1 MGWIDSVK
9 DNMFAPVELSDWKKE
24 YVDFLIENGVFKIGG
39 HSKLKSGR
47 DSPTFLDYSRI
58 NLGLQTYQ
66 IGHYFAQGIQEHF
79 PEETAPFKTIIGP
92 SYKGNS
98 LSHAAS
104 IALALENKRNV
115 GWTNDR
121 KEEKAYGEGTDATK
135 EAAGK
140 RLFVGFIPKD
150 NDAVLLQ
157 DDVLTTGLTKDDE
170 VKKLNSVANVK
181 YTGLILGGNREE
193 VDIDG
198 NNAVE
203 EFGKRHN
210 MPVHSLINVLS
221 EAVPYLSMQGKIDES
236 TQRRLVGY
244 TRAYGTEEIKKW
256 CRDIKFIERDK
267 GIIPACDVPL
277 EVFGNILEATHDIP
291 EVVAYK
297 ISGLRSGRKGWE
309 TWVEKARKHTDK
321 PLILDYQKAGNDIP
335 DLADD
340 FMTDVKE
347 TGFNA
352 IIIFPFAGGLTH
364 SEWIRAAFENDLEVI
379 AGGEMTPPNFK
390 LSEGGYL
397 ADQMLTPMYIRSAKY
412 GVNNFVV
419 PANKPESSKAHVEAI
434 RKAVPG
440 IKVSAYSPGLV
451 AQGGDVSAITE
462 SFDRWYGII
471 GRGII
476 GDIKTEKRYKTV
488 DEMREATFQHVS
500 KLK

>member
-1 MGWIDSVK
+1 MGWIESVEDK
-9 DNMFAPVELSDWKKE
+9 FFVPVELSDWKKE
-24 YVDFLIENGVFKIGG
+24 YIDFLAGRGVLQIGNF
-39 HSKLKSGR
+39 KLKSGR
-47 DSPTFLDYSRI
+47 MSPTFLDFSRI
-58 NLGLQTYQ
+58 NDGEGSDK
-66 IGHYFAQGIQEHF
+66 IGHYFAQGIQENF
-79 PEETAPFKTIIGP
+79 PQENYPVVTIVAP

-98 LSHAAS
+98 LSTATA
-104 IALALENKRNV
+104 INLAREFKRNV
-115 GWTNDR
+115 HWTNDR

-135 EAAGK
+135 EAAAK
-140 RLFVGFIPKD
+140 RIFLGHTPQN
-150 NDAVLLQ
+150 NDLVLLQ
-157 DDVLTTGLTKDDE
+157 DDVLTTGQTKDDE
-170 VKKLNSVANVK
+170 KKKLDSVANVK
-181 YTGLILGGNREE
+181 YAGLQLGGNRQE

-198 NNAVE
+198 NNAIE

-221 EAVPYLSMQGKIDES
+221 EAVPYLSMQGKIDEA
-236 TQRRLVGY
+236 TKRRLVGY

-256 CRDIKFIERDK
+256 CRDIKLIERDK
-267 GIIPACDVPL
+267 GVIPACDVPL

-309 TWVEKARKHTDK
+309 TWVETARKHTDK

-340 FMTDVKE
+340 FMSDVKE

-379 AGGEMTPPNFK
+379 AGGEMTQPNFK

-419 PANKPESSKAHVEAI
+419 PGNKPESSKAHVEAI

-440 IKVSAYSPGLV
+440 IKVSAYSPGLI
-451 AQGGDVSAITE
+451 AQGGDISAITE
-462 SFDRWYGII
+462 MFDRWYGIV

-476 GDIKTEKRYKTV
+476 GDPKTEKRYKDV
-488 DEMREATFQHVS
+488 NEMRDATFQHVS